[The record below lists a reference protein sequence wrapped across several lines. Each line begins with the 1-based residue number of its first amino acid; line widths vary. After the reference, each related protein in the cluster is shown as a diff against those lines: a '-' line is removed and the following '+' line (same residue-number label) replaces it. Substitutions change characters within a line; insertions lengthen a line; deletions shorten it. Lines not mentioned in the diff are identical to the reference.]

1 VIGPFLGEAI
11 LILAGYLWGSLSPSA
26 FIARWA
32 RGIDL
37 SRYGTGNIGASNL
50 GEQLGGG
57 AWKLVAVLADGI
69 KGWVPPAVASL
80 LGFQTSIVALVGLA
94 TMAGHAWS
102 IWLGFRGGRA
112 IAAAAGVLC
121 AWDVRFIVVVPLVLA
136 VGRATGRA
144 GLTTMI
150 VVLLLAPAAWLLRM
164 PAPIVVG
171 CALLAVLVAVK
182 RLEANGLPLP
192 RDRGDRRAVLWRRLW
207 SDRDLSGGQPWE
219 KRGRFD

>member
-1 VIGPFLGEAI
+1 MPSVGAVI

-32 RGIDL
+32 RGVDL

-50 GEQLGGG
+50 GEQLGG
-57 AWKLVAVLADGI
+57 AWKIVAVLGDGI

-80 LGFQTSIVALVGLA
+80 LGFQTSSVALVGLA
-94 TMAGHAWS
+94 TVAGHAWS

-150 VVLLLAPAAWLLRM
+150 VVLLLAPAAWFLRM
-164 PAPIVVG
+164 PAPIVAGSV
-171 CALLAVLVAVK
+171 ALAVLLAAK

-192 RDRGDRRAVLWRRLW
+192 RDRGDLRAVLWRRLW